1 MIRLACTWQ
10 EYKFRLTTKQI
21 QWTEQV
27 TIEDLTEIFR
37 KVRKFHKDNTL
48 MFVVA
53 SFGYLG
59 GTRNKRGNYL
69 C

>member
-1 MIRLACTWQ
+1 MIHLACTWQ

-27 TIEDLTEIFR
+27 TIEDLTETLR

-48 MFVVA
+48 MFIVA

-59 GTRNKRGNYL
+59 GIRNRRGTYL